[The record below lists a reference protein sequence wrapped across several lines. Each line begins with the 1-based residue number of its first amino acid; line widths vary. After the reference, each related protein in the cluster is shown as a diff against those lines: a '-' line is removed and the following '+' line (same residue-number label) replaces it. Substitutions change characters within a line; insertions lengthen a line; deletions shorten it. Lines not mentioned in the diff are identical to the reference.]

1 MAFENA
7 TPVVTRG
14 QGRPTPLFVCLVGHG
29 KCPTYQTKQK
39 MKNHLLKVHNIA
51 EVEVGVGGRPR
62 GPRSGPSRTI
72 QEQNKRY
79 NTKARSN
86 LLSKVVVLDS
96 KARSCFEVSAT
107 AQWERM
113 AEEMKAIK
121 VPRSIPPLAKLFQE
135 HTQEFFGIS
144 AWGKGEVR
152 SSTFTCF
159 KRNKNAHDII
169 ATSVERYILKL
180 HDSL

>member
-7 TPVVTRG
+7 TLVVARG

-39 MKNHLLKVHNIA
+39 MKKHLLQVHNFA
-51 EVEVGVGGRPR
+51 DVEVEVEGRPR
-62 GPRSGPSRTI
+62 GPRSGPSRTT

-96 KARSCFEVSAT
+96 KVRSRFEVSAT
-107 AQWERM
+107 AR
-113 AEEMKAIK
+113 
-121 VPRSIPPLAKLFQE
+121 
-135 HTQEFFGIS
+135 
-144 AWGKGEVR
+144 
-152 SSTFTCF
+152 
-159 KRNKNAHDII
+159 
-169 ATSVERYILKL
+169 
-180 HDSL
+180 